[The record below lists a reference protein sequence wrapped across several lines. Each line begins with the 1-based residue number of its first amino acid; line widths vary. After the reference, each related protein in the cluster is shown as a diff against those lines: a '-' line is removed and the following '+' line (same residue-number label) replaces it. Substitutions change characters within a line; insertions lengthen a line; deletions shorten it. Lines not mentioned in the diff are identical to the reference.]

1 MHCSHHHHGHL
12 VFQATWAA
20 IAVASILVVTKTFAW
35 WVSGSLTIQASLLDS
50 FSDFFSSMINFF
62 AVRYSRKPA
71 DDNYRFGHGK
81 AEALAGFVQSILIIA
96 STAWIVWHA
105 WQHHEMIQNITH
117 HSLALWVM
125 IFSTVLTVGL
135 VLFQVYTI
143 KHTNSIAVKAD
154 FLHYQA
160 DILSNIAAIV
170 ALIALSWFGI
180 GWIDTAFG
188 VGIALFLLVGSW
200 SILKQSSN
208 ILMDKE
214 LTAPVRQD
222 ILKSIQ
228 SHPKV
233 IEAHDLRTRSTGH
246 QDFIQVHVTL
256 DPTLSLKDAHIISD
270 EVEADLKKSYPS
282 SEILIHLDP
291 LGYTS
296 SLPEMIES

>member
-50 FSDFFSSMINFF
+50 FSDLFSSMINFF

-71 DDNYRFGHGK
+71 NDEYRFGHGK
-81 AEALAGFVQSILIIA
+81 AEALAGFVQSILIMA

-105 WQHHEMIQNITH
+105 YQHHEMIQNITH
-117 HSLALWVM
+117 HSVALWVM
-125 IFSTVLTVGL
+125 AFSTVLTLGL
-135 VLFQVYTI
+135 VLFQIYTI

-170 ALIALSWFGI
+170 ALVALSWYGI

-188 VGIALFLLVGSW
+188 IGIALFLLVGSW

-214 LTAPVRQD
+214 LEPLVRYD
-222 ILKSIQ
+222 ILKHIQ

-233 IEAHDLRTRSTGH
+233 IDAHDLRTRSTGQ

-256 DPTLSLKDAHIISD
+256 DPTLSLKDAHVIGD
-270 EVEADLKKSYPS
+270 EVEASLKKSHPK

-291 LGYTS
+291 LGYTPCS
-296 SLPEMIES
+296 QEN